1 MELKAHFSDIRKVII
16 DHLSAAQFEIAAAVA
31 WFTDRDIFEVL
42 CKKAR
47 LGVKVSVVLIG
58 DEINQGAGR
67 LNFTKLQNLG
77 GQVVFLAPGSA
88 TEPIMH
94 HKFCVVDRNTV
105 ITGSYNWSQKARS
118 NDENITVV
126 TDADAFAQEYFD
138 AFESL
143 LNRSGCAIPQPAAFD
158 AEAARRRLELIR
170 NLVLLGEQEE
180 LAPHVH
186 KLRPASKTLG
196 LGQIVAA
203 LDGGE
208 YTAALEL
215 IDDYLHRATALLV
228 TDDVDIAR
236 LRFELLVLELRLES
250 LSNEKADLDRY
261 LINFNRRHNEALG
274 ELIQR
279 LLRARAELERLVASE
294 QTKPEA
300 RKEAEAKARQAEEDY
315 TDYSRQHDELRN
327 EAPLPVL
334 TEDEERELKTAY
346 RKACGL
352 CHPDKFP
359 EEQKGVATEV
369 FLNLQAAYESNDLS
383 KVREILTAL
392 AASGLPTTRSTTLR
406 EVDKLRAAIAELE
419 RAISRMAADL
429 AALHSSNAYRLLGAA
444 GDDEVGWHEFFKRQ
458 RALLEV
464 ELAAVES
471 QIVARRKGVAGTPDW
486 GAAEA

>member
-1 MELKAHFSDIRKVII
+1 MELKAHFSDISKVII
-16 DHLSAAQFEIAAAVA
+16 DHLSGAQFEIAAAVA

-47 LGVKVSVVLIG
+47 HGVKVSVLLIG

-67 LNFTKLQNLG
+67 LNFAKLQHLG

-143 LNRSGCAIPQPAAFD
+143 LDRAGSAIPQSAVID
-158 AEAARRRLELIR
+158 TEAARRRLELIR

-180 LAPHVH
+180 LGPHVR
-186 KLRPASKTLG
+186 KLRTAAESLG
-196 LGQIVAA
+196 LGQIVVA
-203 LDGGE
+203 LDSGE
-208 YTAALEL
+208 FTTALEL
-215 IDDYLHRATALLV
+215 INGHLNRATSLV
-228 TDDVDIAR
+228 LADDVDIAQ
-236 LRFELLVLELRLES
+236 LRFELSVLELRLES
-250 LSNEKADLDRY
+250 LSNEKADLDRC
-261 LINFNRRHNEALG
+261 LINFNRRHNQALG

-279 LLRARAELERLVASE
+279 LLHARAELARLVASE
-294 QTKPEA
+294 QTKRKV
-300 RKEAEAKARQAEEDY
+300 RKEAEAEARQAEEDY
-315 TDYSRQHDELRN
+315 AEYSRQHDEMRN
-327 EAPLPVL
+327 EAFLPSL
-334 TEDEERELKTAY
+334 SEDEERELKTVY

-359 EEQKGVATEV
+359 EERKVVATDV
-369 FLNLQAAYESNDLS
+369 FINLRAAYESNDLL
-383 KVREILTAL
+383 KVREIYTAL
-392 AASGLPTTRSTTLR
+392 AASGLPAPRSTTLR
-406 EVDKLRAAIAELE
+406 EVDKLKAAIAELE
-419 RAISRMAADL
+419 HAIIRTAAEL
-429 AALHSSNAYRLLGAA
+429 AASHSADAYSLLAAA
-444 GDDEVGWHEFFKRQ
+444 GDNEVGWHEFFERQ

-464 ELAAVES
+464 ELATVES
-471 QIVARRKGVAGTPDW
+471 QIIAHRKGVAGAPNWAD
-486 GAAEA
+486 EA